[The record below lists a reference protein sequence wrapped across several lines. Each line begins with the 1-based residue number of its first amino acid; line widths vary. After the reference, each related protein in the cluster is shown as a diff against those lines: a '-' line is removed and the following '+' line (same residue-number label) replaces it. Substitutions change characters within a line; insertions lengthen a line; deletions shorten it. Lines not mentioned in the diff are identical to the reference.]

1 MNNNKNL
8 SFPKFVVG
16 NLPLSRSLLKE
27 EQQPNLMK
35 KVEDPRQKP
44 SGMTTDFMGF
54 TLIELL
60 VVVLIIG
67 ILAAVAL
74 PQYQKVVEKSKATQA
89 ITLLKSLVAAA
100 DTYYLANG
108 EYPTSF
114 EELSVDLNG
123 WTGNQKIFN
132 VQTYEGKANGK
143 WSAVIGGPDI
153 KAFHVGQLTGKY
165 QGAGF
170 SYVLS
175 TKYNTIPTHELLC
188 AEFKKGASPFQGET
202 GDYCQK
208 IFRGTKMYEAT
219 GQDSYFRVPQLH

>member
-1 MNNNKNL
+1 MKN
-8 SFPKFVVG
+8 
-16 NLPLSRSLLKE
+16 
-27 EQQPNLMK
+27 
-35 KVEDPRQKP
+35 QKA
-44 SGMTTDFMGF
+44 F

-74 PQYQKVVEKSKATQA
+74 PQYQKAAEKSKATQA
-89 ITLLKSLVAAA
+89 LTLLKSLATAA

-108 EYPTSF
+108 EYPSHF
-114 EELSVDLNG
+114 DELSVDLDG

-132 VQTYEGKANGK
+132 VQIYEGKSNGK

-170 SYVLS
+170 SYVFA
-175 TKYNTIPTHELLC
+175 TKYKAIPTYELLC
-188 AEFKKGASPFQGET
+188 AEFKKGAAPFQGET

-208 IFRGTKMYEAT
+208 IFRGTKVYESA
-219 GQDSYFRVPQLH
+219 GQDCYFRVPELH